1 MKKVIVLIG
10 PNGVGKTTTAKAII
24 DLKSRSAMVDSDW
37 CRFMNPFMFT
47 DTTRQTVTENI
58 FCLIRN
64 YLLNREIDTVV
75 FTHSWHGERKVI
87 YDNVMVRLK
96 EMGIAFEERIIIL
109 KCSLEENLRRLVE
122 DRRDEER
129 IKRGIENTFSF
140 YNAFHYPSIDTTELN
155 PDEVAQRI
163 IDLVEI

>member
-64 YLLNREIDTVV
+64 YLLNQEIDTVV

-87 YDNVMVRLK
+87 YDNVMAKLR
-96 EMGIAFEERIIIL
+96 ETGIVFEEKVIIL
-109 KCSLEENLRRLVE
+109 KCSLEENLKRSVE
-122 DRRDEER
+122 DGRDEER
-129 IKRGIENTFSF
+129 IKRGIKNTFAF
-140 YNAFHYPSIDTTELN
+140 YNDFHYPSIDTTELN
-155 PDEVAQRI
+155 SYEVAQRI
-163 IDLVEI
+163 IDIVDI

>member
-37 CRFMNPFMFT
+37 CRVMNPFMFS
-47 DTTRQTVTENI
+47 DATRQTVTENI

-75 FTHSWHGERKVI
+75 FTQSWHGERKVI
-87 YDNVMVRLK
+87 YDNVMAKLR
-96 EMGIAFEERIIIL
+96 ETGIIFEEKVIIL
-109 KCSLEENLRRLVE
+109 KCSLEENLKRSVE
-122 DRRDEER
+122 DGRDEER
-129 IKRGIENTFSF
+129 IKRGIKNTFAF
-140 YNAFHYPSIDTTELN
+140 YNDFHYPSIDTTELN
-155 PDEVAQRI
+155 SDEVAQRI
-163 IDLVEI
+163 IDIVEI